1 MASIINH
8 NIPSLTSQRY
18 LGVNHRAAEKSMA
31 RLASGLKINSAADD
45 AAGLAISEKMRGQ
58 VRGLNMA
65 KKNAQ
70 DTSSLIQIAEG
81 ALDQTHAILGRMRE
95 LAVQAANDTNTDDDR
110 NEIDAEIK
118 QLKKEVDRIGN
129 STEFNTKKLLDGSL
143 KGAKD
148 FVKGRFIVNNNSQV
162 TIDSVSQLEAIKAVQ
177 QSGVYDGMITV
188 IRNST
193 ESGINSFMVI
203 FNNDVNS
210 SGQAVA
216 VVGYGSAG
224 VAIAAG
230 AASNG
235 YGQSG
240 IAGSAAGV
248 AVTSD
253 MGAGFKTYTNITV
266 TIDSD
271 NIKIAGV
278 TASGITLN
286 LASGSVSFAN
296 MAVGDSIS
304 FNFARS
310 IVDKGVLDQS
320 LMTQLGANTGQVTY
334 ASISDMRS
342 RALGIQYTSVASNE
356 QAQAAITEVDNATTR
371 VSSQRSLL
379 GAIQN
384 RMEYAV
390 NALET
395 TSENVTAA
403 ESRIRDTDMA
413 SEMSKFSKENIKSQA
428 AQTMVAQANARAQQ
442 VLSLLQ

>member
-1 MASIINH
+1 
-8 NIPSLTSQRY
+8 
-18 LGVNHRAAEKSMA
+18 LGVNNRAAEKSMA

-58 VRGLNMA
+58 IRGLDMA

-110 NEIDAEIK
+110 NEIESEIK
-118 QLKKEVDRIGN
+118 QLKKEIDRIGN

-148 FVKGRFIVNNNSQV
+148 TVKGRLTINNNSQV
-162 TIDSVSQLEAIKAVQ
+162 SFNAVSQLEAIKDIQ
-177 QSGVYDGMITV
+177 EGGIYDGMITI

-193 ESGINSFMVI
+193 ESDVYSWKVI
-203 FNNDVNS
+203 FNNDVDNS
-210 SGQAVA
+210 GHSVA
-216 VVGYGSAG
+216 VVGYGSG
-224 VAIAAG
+224 GAG
-230 AASNG
+230 AAAIEAGAGSNG
-235 YGQSG
+235 YGQAG

-248 AVTSD
+248 SYTSD
-253 MGAGFKTYTNITV
+253 VGAGMKAYADIKV
-266 TIDSD
+266 TIASDSITIG
-271 NIKIAGV
+271 NIV
-278 TASGITLN
+278 NSGGTLREIKLD
-286 LASGSVSFAN
+286 LASGGVLLTDI
-296 MAVGDSIS
+296 AVGEGIS

-310 IVDKGVLDQS
+310 IVDKGTLDQS

-342 RALGIQYTSVASNE
+342 RALGIEYTSVSSNE
-356 QAQAAITEVDNATTR
+356 QAQAAIAEVDNATVR

-395 TSENVTAA
+395 TSENVSAA

-413 SEMSKFSKENIKSQA
+413 SEMSKYSKENIKSQA

-442 VLSLLQ
+442 ILSLLQ